1 MNFSQAHSLKPVRAI
16 APITL
21 NNDTE
26 GTGLTI
32 DTRDCEAVLFV
43 FDIGVS
49 GDTLAGDLK
58 LDLKL
63 QHADADADGSD
74 PETGDFTTVTDAD
87 HIVLADADL
96 SVAAGGEFA
105 TIDAAAED
113 DVLVVAAYVGTKPFV
128 RAFVDTTGTHTTGT
142 LVAAYAVKGHL
153 KESVGGAVPATNYD
167 TP

>member
-1 MNFSQAHSLKPVRAI
+1 MNISQAHSLEPVRAI

-32 DTRDCEAVLFV
+32 DTRDCEAILFV

-49 GDTLAGDLK
+49 GDTLSGSLK

-63 QHADADADGSD
+63 QHADTDADGSD
-74 PETGDFTTVTDAD
+74 PEDGDFATVTDAD
-87 HIVLADADL
+87 MIVLPDSAL

-105 TIDAAAED
+105 TIDDAAED
-113 DVLVVAAYVGTKPFV
+113 DVVVVAAYVGDKPFV

-142 LVAAYAVKGHL
+142 LVSCHAIKGHL
-153 KESVGGAVPATNYD
+153 RKSVGGAVPAT
-167 TP
+167 TAS